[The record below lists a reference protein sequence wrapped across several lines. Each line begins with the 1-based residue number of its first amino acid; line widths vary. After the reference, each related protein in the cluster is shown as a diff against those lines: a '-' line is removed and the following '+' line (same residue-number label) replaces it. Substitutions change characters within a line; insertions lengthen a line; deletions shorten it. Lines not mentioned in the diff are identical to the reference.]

1 MEHVQLLLHN
11 IDFIELFIHSLTNL
25 NQGGV
30 ITGAPKSPVSSRK
43 PLMQTTPSE
52 NTPMQPKTTPTPTR
66 PLPESPLNWK
76 MEALY
81 DCKGEEE
88 GELSFSK
95 GETLLA
101 KDKIGQE
108 WYVCQR
114 DNETGIVPA
123 NYVRRI
129 NN

>member
-1 MEHVQLLLHN
+1 MS
-11 IDFIELFIHSLTNL
+11 LFHSLTNL

-30 ITGAPKSPVSSRK
+30 ITGAPKSSVSSRK
-43 PLMQTTPSE
+43 PLVETTPT
-52 NTPMQPKTTPTPTR
+52 NTPMQQPFKTTPTPTR

-81 DCKGEEE
+81 DCEGEEE

-101 KDKIGQE
+101 KDKIGHE

-123 NYVRRI
+123 NYVRRLS
-129 NN
+129 